1 MREIYG
7 NCLIMLKFQ
16 DSGLMLI
23 LLLVLVASGA
33 DLIADLRSGVRSA
46 HIVQEAGVFTAVFC
60 GIGWLLARSRR
71 QGREIRRL
79 EQELREVGTL
89 PRPDDP
95 GAVIA
100 RQGLAREIARQ
111 FDAWGLTRSEMEI
124 GQFLLKGLS
133 LKEIAALR
141 GTAEKTIRQQ
151 SSSIYHKSGL
161 SGRHA
166 FAAWFIEDIL

>member
-1 MREIYG
+1 MFR
-7 NCLIMLKFQ
+7 FQ
-16 DSGLMLI
+16 DNWLLLAI
-23 LLLVLVASGA
+23 LLLVLAASGA
-33 DLIADLRSGVRSA
+33 DLIADLRSGVHSL
-46 HIVQEAGVFTAVFC
+46 HIVQEGVVFSTVFL

-79 EQELREVGTL
+79 EQELQEVRSL

-95 GAVIA
+95 GAVSA

-111 FDAWGLTRSEMEI
+111 FQAWGLTRSEMEI

-151 SSSIYHKSGL
+151 SSSIYHKAGL

-166 FAAWFIEDIL
+166 FSAWFIEDIL